1 MYFETTRPQKV
12 RTALEYLERVNPLYY
27 DVLIRDGDINQDLFV
42 VGNNLTDNDIDF
54 NVESDNELECTNYPL
69 STNRHADDESLVIN
83 NENLLELALGEDRET
98 MHILFDE
105 KCEELAFQKV
115 FFKGKFGYT
124 FPREHYFNIN
134 KIFQSAS
141 SKLFTK
147 ICLK

>member
-27 DVLIRDGDINQDLFV
+27 DVLIRDGDINQDLLA

-115 FFKGKFGYT
+115 FLKENLDILFHVSTILILTK
-124 FPREHYFNIN
+124 YFNQLLLN
-134 KIFQSAS
+134 YSQKFA
-141 SKLFTK
+141 
-147 ICLK
+147 